1 MLTGKPTVDLDTDP
15 VTMADHNA
23 DAIVYSN
30 IEAPEMEL
38 FANVYGETA
47 PIVASNDADEDRDF
61 TGVVIPPAHE
71 YSGSPTEGSIA
82 GSFRGVD
89 GTFKCDDACATGPA
103 ARRSDGTIIS
113 MAGTWVFEPT
123 DDEARVPVQDSDYLA
138 FGYWLSKSP
147 AGDPSGFEVWYY
159 GRKAVVGAD
168 GESAAYTALDEK
180 ATYSGVAGGKYVTK
194 DELAATA
201 EAGYFTAT
209 AELTAD
215 FSAED
220 DNGDNIPTLTG
231 TISGFTDP
239 HGAAPLNDLEL
250 TLRSAPIAY
259 TEATGTAVAMAE
271 VLAPA
276 TAADDPTTS
285 VTAVLG
291 GEEHPAAGG
300 WEAQLFGAE
309 KNTNLPTAWLVPFMP
324 RLANE

>member
-1 MLTGKPTVDLDTDP
+1 MDT
-15 VTMADHNA
+15 
-23 DAIVYSN
+23 
-30 IEAPEMEL
+30 
-38 FANVYGETA
+38 
-47 PIVASNDADEDRDF
+47 
-61 TGVVIPPAHE
+61 
-71 YSGSPTEGSIA
+71 
-82 GSFRGVD
+82 
-89 GTFKCDDACATGPA
+89 
-103 ARRSDGTIIS
+103 
-113 MAGTWVFEPT
+113 
-123 DDEARVPVQDSDYLA
+123 
-138 FGYWLSKSP
+138 
-147 AGDPSGFEVWYY
+147 
-159 GRKAVVGAD
+159 
-168 GESAAYTALDEK
+168 AYTALDEK

-309 KNTNLPTAWLVPFMP
+309 KNTNLPTGVVGSFHATVGERMTVMGGF
-324 RLANE
+324 AAEKE